1 MGQWGGGGNGVV
13 GMIGVME
20 MMGGNGV
27 LEVMGMMAGNGMM
40 GWWR

>member
-1 MGQWGGGGNGVV
+1 MV

-27 LEVMGMMAGNGMM
+27 LEVMGMMAGNGTM